1 MGISPQPGSPHCPVS
16 VCPLPLADGR
26 IALFPVVKYNFLP
39 YQLQPVGHGP
49 ALPSAKQIFMKKRNV
64 KQLALSKTTI
74 ANLHPARLG
83 SLLGGGTNA
92 CGTIIC
98 PTSPAVCQ
106 TQPVSG
112 CGECFSE
119 LDCTTP
125 SICPNNCGGEA

>member
-1 MGISPQPGSPHCPVS
+1 
-16 VCPLPLADGR
+16 LA
-26 IALFPVVKYNFLP
+26 IPFPAVKYNFLP
-39 YQLQPVGHGP
+39 YQSIPANARPV
-49 ALPSAKQIFMKKRNV
+49 LISAKQIFMKRKTV
-64 KQLALSKTTI
+64 QKLALSKTTI
-74 ANLHPARLG
+74 ANLHPAKLG
-83 SLLGGGTNA
+83 RLLGGGTNA

-125 SICPNNCGGEA
+125 SICPNNCGGES